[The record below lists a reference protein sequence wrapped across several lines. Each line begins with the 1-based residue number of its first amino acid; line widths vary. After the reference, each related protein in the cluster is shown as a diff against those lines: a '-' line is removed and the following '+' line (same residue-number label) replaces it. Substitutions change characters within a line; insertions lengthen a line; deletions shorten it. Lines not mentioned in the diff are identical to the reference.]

1 MVGCAAVE
9 GAPPRGSEPTTL
21 VAAAPSPPAALF
33 AAEPQQGD
41 PDRYYPESRRSE
53 SETPFGLDHVRLDA
67 FFIPAF
73 WITADE
79 KVDTSFGSD
88 RADLDTGTG
97 FGLRAGVGSEHQ
109 SIGLMYVASFHEEE
123 TSDSDAS
130 TQALYLDF
138 AYHNDV
144 GGVRGATFEVGAG
157 LGVAHLEFDRE
168 FDTETE
174 GAFNLHG
181 MLKFAVTDNFS
192 VDAGLGGFVFG
203 HFGDTVAYGT
213 WLMVGASLAF

>member
-1 MVGCAAVE
+1 LSEQPELVAM
-9 GAPPRGSEPTTL
+9 APPS
-21 VAAAPSPPAALF
+21 AAAPAPV
-33 AAEPQQGD
+33 EPQQGD
-41 PDRYYPESRRSE
+41 PDRYYPESSRRE

-79 KVDTSFGSD
+79 DHSTPTGTD

-109 SIGLMYVASFHEEE
+109 SIGLMFVTSFHEEE

-138 AYHNDV
+138 AYHDAIV
-144 GGVRGATFEVGAG
+144 GVRGATFEVGAG
-157 LGVAHLEFDRE
+157 LGVARLEFDRE
-168 FDTETE
+168 FDTSTE

-181 MLKFAVTDNFS
+181 MLKFAVTENFGLG
-192 VDAGLGGFVFG
+192 AGLGGFLFG

>member
-1 MVGCAAVE
+1 MVGCAAVD
-9 GAPPRGSEPTTL
+9 GAAPRGGEPATL
-21 VAAAPSPPAALF
+21 VAAAPSPPAVPF

-41 PDRYYPESRRSE
+41 PDRYYPESSRRE
-53 SETPFGLDHVRLDA
+53 SEAPFGLDHVRLDA
-67 FFIPAF
+67 FFVPAF

-79 KVDTSFGSD
+79 DKSTPTGTD
-88 RADLDTGTG
+88 RADLDTGAG

-138 AYHNDV
+138 AYHNEV

-157 LGVAHLEFDRE
+157 LGVARLEFDRE
-168 FDTETE
+168 FDTDTE

-181 MLKFAVTDNFS
+181 MLKFAVTDNFG
-192 VDAGLGGFVFG
+192 VGAGLGGFLFG

-213 WLMVGASLAF
+213 WIMVGASLVF